1 MAYHWDDE
9 EAIDFLG
16 LNALR
21 HMPNL
26 QGRSPKNPP
35 PAFSGGA
42 REIVPSFEA
51 ETTGPGGYWGGDPP
65 ADVGIDVPLSRHP
78 EIHREPAWEE
88 HRETAIYNKRLEVN
102 NEMLKKRDNLRDPL
116 KFIERWEGNKLKAY
130 SDSRG
135 ISTIGVGHRILA
147 FDDDSNLRSV
157 LKGDRSLYNDIVNKK
172 KKLTRDQSLEL
183 LKLDIGSKES
193 RIRKDFTPDVYN
205 KLPQIIKNVLI
216 NGYFRGDLGTTASPR
231 TMELMKAGK
240 WRDAAREYLDHAG
253 YKRALIDSR
262 FTGIAG
268 RMEYN
273 ASIFDIFGSDP
284 ERLRK

>member
-65 ADVGIDVPLSRHP
+65 ADVGIDVPLSRYP
-78 EIHREPAWEE
+78 EIHLEPAWEE
-88 HRETAIYNKRLEVN
+88 HRETAIYNKRPEVN
-102 NEMLKKRDNLRDPL
+102 NDLLTKRDNLRDPL
-116 KFIERWEGNKLKAY
+116 KFIERWERNRLDAY
-130 SDSRG
+130 PDSRG
-135 ISTIGVGHRILA
+135 FLTIGVGHRILS
-147 FDDDSNLRSV
+147 FDKDSNLRSV
-157 LKGDRSLYNDIVNKK
+157 LNGNRSLYNDIVSKK
-172 KKLTRDQSLEL
+172 TDLTEDQSLKL

-193 RIRKDFTPDVYN
+193 RIRKDFTPDVYD
-205 KLPQIIKNVLI
+205 KLPKIVKNVLI
-216 NGYFRGDLGTTASPR
+216 NGYFRGDLSGSPETCLLYTSPSPR
-231 TMELMKAGK
+231 
-240 WRDAAREYLDHAG
+240 D
-253 YKRALIDSR
+253 
-262 FTGIAG
+262 
-268 RMEYN
+268 
-273 ASIFDIFGSDP
+273 
-284 ERLRK
+284 

>member
-1 MAYHWDDE
+1 MAYHWEYE
-9 EAIDFLG
+9 EAIDPFG
-16 LNALR
+16 RNALR
-21 HMPNL
+21 HIPT
-26 QGRSPKNPP
+26 
-35 PAFSGGA
+35 AFSGGA

-102 NEMLKKRDNLRDPL
+102 NEMLKKRDNLCDPL